1 MNGSSKTVCNFYSAQ
16 RALAQSRWDFFQC
29 RESEKSS
36 CKSPRSHRYLVW
48 LVTLLL
54 ALGGWPAN
62 LQIPT
67 VSSKLQSGD
76 LIGVSNLNKT
86 ASFSSILLECLFIR
100 RTEQK
105 GLRMVSAGAIVD
117 GRLVE
122 LSDLRVIE
130 RLRWNHVGDRGNIFE
145 LKSLEVLNTL
155 GDSEF
160 DFVITEGKTVKVL
173 DSCEPTFPSAV
184 RYHQRFGCSCL
195 AVYTRQL
202 FN

>member
-1 MNGSSKTVCNFYSAQ
+1 
-16 RALAQSRWDFFQC
+16 
-29 RESEKSS
+29 
-36 CKSPRSHRYLVW
+36 
-48 LVTLLL
+48 
-54 ALGGWPAN
+54 
-62 LQIPT
+62 
-67 VSSKLQSGD
+67 
-76 LIGVSNLNKT
+76 
-86 ASFSSILLECLFIR
+86 
-100 RTEQK
+100 
-105 GLRMVSAGAIVD
+105 MVSAGAIVD